1 MIRHLVRLSALT
13 GALLTAAACAPK
25 DAIPQN
31 IANPDR
37 FLFDRGEAALK
48 KQKWLEAREYFKQVF
63 DNYPQ
68 SALRPEAK
76 LGIADTYLGEKSTE
90 SLVLAD
96 SEYREFLTYY
106 PRHSR
111 ADYAQ
116 YKLAMTYFQ
125 QMRSPARDQSSTRD
139 ALTEFQV
146 FFDKFP
152 DSPLT
157 PDVRKNWR
165 IARDRL
171 SDSELGVAR
180 TYVRIGNAP
189 GAGARLLGILKD
201 DPNFTNRDAV
211 YFELAELYVKTDN
224 KQQVAR
230 ALPYYQRIVDEFTVS
245 EYLERAQRRLKELS
259 AK

>member
-1 MIRHLVRLSALT
+1 MIRHTLRLCALC
-13 GALLTAAACAPK
+13 GALLTAVACGKK
-25 DAIPQN
+25 DVIPQN
-31 IANPDR
+31 VANPDR

-48 KQKWLEAREYFKQVF
+48 EKKWLEAREYYRQVF

-68 SALRPEAK
+68 SPVRPDAK
-76 LGIADTYLGEKSTE
+76 LGIADTYLGEKSSE

-96 SEYREFLTYY
+96 SEFREFLTYY
-106 PRHSR
+106 PRHQR

-116 YKLAMTYFQ
+116 YRLAMTHFQ
-125 QMRSPARDQSSTRD
+125 QMRGPARDQTSTRD

-157 PDVRKNWR
+157 PEVRKNWR

-171 SDSELGVAR
+171 SDSERMVAEL
-180 TYVRIGNAP
+180 YIRIGNLR
-189 GAGARLLGILKD
+189 GALARLQGVLKD
-201 DPNFTNRDAV
+201 DPNYTNRDAA
-211 YFELAELYVKTDN
+211 YYDLAEIYFKTDN
-224 KQQVAR
+224 KAQ
-230 ALPYYQRIVDEFTVS
+230 ALPYYQKLADEFIKS
-245 EYLERAQRRLKELS
+245 EYLEKTQERLKELT

>member
-1 MIRHLVRLSALT
+1 MIRHTLRLGALC
-13 GALLTAAACAPK
+13 GALLTATACGKK
-25 DAIPQN
+25 DVIPQN
-31 IANPDR
+31 VANPDR

-48 KQKWLEAREYFKQVF
+48 EKKWLEAREYYRQVF

-68 SALRPEAK
+68 SPVRPDAK
-76 LGIADTYLGEKSTE
+76 LGIADTYLGEKSSE

-96 SEYREFLTYY
+96 SEFREFLTYY
-106 PRHSR
+106 PRHQR

-116 YKLAMTYFQ
+116 YRLAMTHFQ
-125 QMRSPARDQSSTRD
+125 QMRGPARDQTSTRD

-157 PDVRKNWR
+157 PEVRKNWR

-171 SDSELGVAR
+171 SDSERLVAEL
-180 TYVRIGNAP
+180 YIRIGNLR
-189 GAGARLLGILKD
+189 GAANRLRGVLKD
-201 DPNFTNRDAV
+201 DPNYTNRDAA
-211 YFELAELYVKTDN
+211 YYDLAEIYFKTDN
-224 KQQVAR
+224 KAE
-230 ALPYYQRIVDEFTVS
+230 ALPWYQKLVDEFTQS
-245 EYLERAQRRLKELS
+245 EYLEKAQERLKVLN

>member
-1 MIRHLVRLSALT
+1 MIRHFLGLCALA
-13 GALLTAAACAPK
+13 GALVTAVACGAGRS
-25 DAIPQN
+25 AIPQN

-48 KQKWLEAREYFKQVF
+48 DRDWLEAREYYRQVF

-68 SALRPEAK
+68 SPLRPDAK

-106 PRHSR
+106 PRNPR

-116 YKLAMTYFQ
+116 YKLAMSYFQ
-125 QMRSPARDQSSTRD
+125 QMRRPERDQTATRE

-146 FFDKFP
+146 FFDRFP
-152 DSPLT
+152 DSPLM
-157 PDVRKNWR
+157 PEARKNWR

-171 SDSELGVAR
+171 SDSELHIGVLYIR
-180 TYVRIGNAP
+180 VRNYP
-189 GAGARLLGILKD
+189 GAGARLLGILKE
-201 DPNFTNRDAV
+201 DPNFTHRDEV
-211 YFELAELYVKTDN
+211 YFQLAELYTRADN
-224 KQQVAR
+224 IKQ
-230 ALPYYQRIVDEFTVS
+230 ALPYYQRIVDEFTQS
-245 EYLERAQRRLKELS
+245 EFLEKAQKRLKELS